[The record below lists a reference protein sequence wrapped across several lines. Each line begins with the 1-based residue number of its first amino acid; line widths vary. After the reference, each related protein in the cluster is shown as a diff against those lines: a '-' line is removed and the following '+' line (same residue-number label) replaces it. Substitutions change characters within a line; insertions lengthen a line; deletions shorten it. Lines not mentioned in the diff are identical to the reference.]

1 MIAALE
7 ALQRGWRVLVLVAIP
22 LMLGVAAYAEG
33 LPNEYTATAVVS
45 FAPRTGEGV
54 GADVL
59 RIVLPKYQVY
69 AESDGPVP
77 RAAQALG
84 VPESEIERQLVVA
97 IPTDTSNVEI
107 TMIGKDPVLAR
118 KAANAIARDVV
129 DFADGDS
136 LLEAEL
142 VVSARPNDTPSG
154 PPRRL
159 IEIAGAMAA
168 VLVGVGTMLLRDRLR
183 PIVRTANDVAAG
195 SGLRLL
201 GAVPASS
208 ALSASPQQALLDPV
222 VGSAVRNLRTQLDR
236 ALRRDTDGQDGVVS
250 RGRTLAV
257 TSSGEGEGK
266 TAIATLVALASARL
280 EQRVLLIDGDLPR
293 PNVGLTLGM
302 NPSIG
307 LAHALRSGTAD
318 FSPYVQVDV
327 APNLSVIPTSTDREA
342 GDLAAR
348 GLGHL
353 FDWATNAYDVV
364 VVDSPPLFGN
374 DIGPTIVAI
383 ADAVMLVVRRGT
395 NLRTVEESV
404 ATLRSLEAQI
414 VGVVANGTPSPE
426 QSYYA

>member
-7 ALQRGWRVLVLVAIP
+7 ALQRGWRVLLLVAIP
-22 LMLGVAAYAEG
+22 LMLGVGAYAEG
-33 LPNEYTATAVVS
+33 LPDEFTSTAVVS

-54 GADVL
+54 GADVV
-59 RIVLPKYQVY
+59 RIVLPKYQVF

-77 RAAQALG
+77 RAARALG
-84 VPESEIERQLVVA
+84 VPEAEIERQLTVS

-107 TMIGKDPVLAR
+107 TMTGKDAVLAR

-129 DFADGDS
+129 DFAENDS

-142 VVSARPNDTPSG
+142 VATARPNDSPSG

-168 VLVGVGTMLLRDRLR
+168 VLVGVGAMLLRDRLR
-183 PIVRTANDVAAG
+183 PIVRTANDVASG

-201 GAVPASS
+201 GAVPVSS
-208 ALSASPQQALLDPV
+208 ALSVSPQQALVDPV

-236 ALRRDTDGQDGVVS
+236 ALRRDTDEWA

-257 TSSGEGEGK
+257 TSSVEGEGK
-266 TAIATLVALASARL
+266 TAVATLVALASARL

-353 FDWATNAYDVV
+353 FEWATETYDVV

-374 DIGPTIVAI
+374 DIGPTIATI

-404 ATLRSLEAQI
+404 AMLRSLEAEI
-414 VGVVANGTPSPE
+414 VGVVANGTPTPE

>member
-1 MIAALE
+1 VIAALE
-7 ALQRGWRVLVLVAIP
+7 ALQRGWRILLLVAIP
-22 LMLGVAAYAEG
+22 LVLGVGAYAEG
-33 LPNEYTATAVVS
+33 LPDEFTSTAVVS

-54 GADVL
+54 GADVV
-59 RIVLPKYQVY
+59 RIVLPKYQVF

-77 RAAQALG
+77 RAARALG
-84 VPESEIERQLVVA
+84 VPESEIERQLTVA

-107 TMIGKDPVLAR
+107 TLTGKDPVLAR

-129 DFADGDS
+129 AFAEDDE
-136 LLEAEL
+136 LLDAEL
-142 VVSARPNDTPSG
+142 VASARPNDAPSG

-168 VLVGVGTMLLRDRLR
+168 ILVGVGVMLLRDRVR

-208 ALSASPQQALLDPV
+208 TLSVSPQQALLDPV

-236 ALRRDTDGQDGVVS
+236 ALRRETDEWA

-257 TSSGEGEGK
+257 TSSVEGEGK
-266 TAIATLVALASARL
+266 TAVATLVALASARL

-348 GLGHL
+348 GLGQL
-353 FDWATNAYDVV
+353 FEWATDTYDVV

-374 DIGPTIVAI
+374 DIGPTIATI
-383 ADAVMLVVRRGT
+383 ADAVVLVARRGT
-395 NLRTVEESV
+395 NLHTIEESV
-404 ATLRSLEAQI
+404 AMLRSLDAEI
-414 VGVVANGTPSPE
+414 VGVVANGTPTPE

>member
-7 ALQRGWRVLVLVAIP
+7 ALQRGWRVLLLVAIP
-22 LMLGVAAYAEG
+22 LVLGVAAYAEG
-33 LPNEYTATAVVS
+33 LPDEFTSTAVVS

-54 GADVL
+54 GADVV
-59 RIVLPKYQVY
+59 RIVLPKYQVF

-77 RAAQALG
+77 RAARALG
-84 VPESEIERQLVVA
+84 VPESEIERQLTVA

-107 TMIGKDPVLAR
+107 TMTGTDAVLAR

-129 DFADGDS
+129 EFADDDS
-136 LLEAEL
+136 LLEADL
-142 VVSARPNDTPSG
+142 VATARRNDSPSG

-168 VLVGVGTMLLRDRLR
+168 VLVGVGAMLLRDRLR
-183 PIVRTANDVAAG
+183 PIVRTANDVAGG

-208 ALSASPQQALLDPV
+208 ALAVSPQQALLDPV
-222 VGSAVRNLRTQLDR
+222 LGSAVRNLRTQLDR
-236 ALRRDTDGQDGVVS
+236 ALRRETDEWA

-257 TSSGEGEGK
+257 TSSVEGEGK
-266 TAIATLVALASARL
+266 TAVATLVALASARL

-318 FSPYVQVDV
+318 FSPYVQADI

-348 GLGHL
+348 GLGQL
-353 FDWATNAYDVV
+353 FEWATDTYDVV

-374 DIGPTIVAI
+374 DIGPTIATI
-383 ADAVMLVVRRGT
+383 ADAVMLVVRKGT

-404 ATLRSLEAQI
+404 EMLRSLDAEI
-414 VGVVANGTPSPE
+414 VGAVANATPSPE

>member
-1 MIAALE
+1 MIAAIE
-7 ALQRGWRVLVLVAIP
+7 ALQRGWRVLLLVAVP
-22 LMLGVAAYAEG
+22 LMLGVGAYAEG
-33 LPNEYTATAVVS
+33 LPNQYTSTAVVS

-54 GADVL
+54 GADVV

-77 RAAQALG
+77 RAARALG
-84 VPESEIERQLVVA
+84 VPEAEIERQLTVA

-107 TMIGKDPVLAR
+107 TMTGKDPVLAR

-129 DFADGDS
+129 DFADNDA
-136 LLEAEL
+136 LLEASL
-142 VVSARPNDTPSG
+142 VASARPNDSPSG

-168 VLVGVGTMLLRDRLR
+168 ILVGVGAMLLRDRLR
-183 PIVRTANDVAAG
+183 PIVRTANDVASG

-201 GAVPASS
+201 GSVPVSS
-208 ALSASPQQALLDPV
+208 ALSVSPQQALLDPV

-236 ALRRDTDGQDGVVS
+236 AMRHDTDEWT

-257 TSSGEGEGK
+257 TSSVEGEGK
-266 TAIATLVALASARL
+266 TAVAALVALASARL
-280 EQRVLLIDGDLPR
+280 DQRVLLIDGDLPR
-293 PNVGLTLGM
+293 PNVGLTHGM

-327 APNLSVIPTSTDREA
+327 VPNLSVIPTSTDREA

-348 GLGHL
+348 GLGRL
-353 FDWATNAYDVV
+353 FEWATDTYDVV

-374 DIGPTIVAI
+374 DIGPTIATI
-383 ADAVMLVVRRGT
+383 ADAVMLVARRGT
-395 NLRTVEESV
+395 NLRTLEESV
-404 ATLRSLEAQI
+404 AMLRSLEAEI
-414 VGVVANGTPSPE
+414 VGVVANGTPTPE